1 MSLPVTAGA
10 GRGLAMRAKALGARV
25 IVTEIDAV
33 KGLEALMD
41 GYDVMPMEE
50 AAALGDFFNTV
61 TGNRD
66 VLIQKGFCSDEGRRS
81 AFQCRSF

>member
-10 GRGLAMRAKALGARV
+10 DRGLAMRAKALGARV

-50 AAALGDFFNTV
+50 AAALGDFFITV
-61 TGNRD
+61 QEIVTFFP
-66 VLIQKGFCSDEGRRS
+66 KGFCSDEGRRS